1 MRKIILQ
8 VWDKYSKLSNMKEI
22 YFYTNCSHSI
32 VRPLRCIDNL
42 FIIIMTQNR
51 IFLLKNNYH
60 NFLKSQNISIKMDI
74 YSNFIQMMELITQAG
89 YQGFQLKHLV
99 VRQFVRPINT
109 GILKRIFC
117 TQENLLKD
125 PSNPNLCNNVNLSA
139 YVLYKVHD

>member
-1 MRKIILQ
+1 
-8 VWDKYSKLSNMKEI
+8 
-22 YFYTNCSHSI
+22 
-32 VRPLRCIDNL
+32 
-42 FIIIMTQNR
+42 MTQNR